1 MTDEGWR
8 EKIATMGLGHDIVAN
23 AVAAARVGRPATA

>member
-1 MTDEGWR
+1 MKDEEWR

-23 AVAAARVGRPATA
+23 AVAAAGVGRSSTA